1 MLSSETPMILVDADG
16 HVMEPSGV
24 WVDRMDADKW
34 GELVPRYVEEDFDG
48 KDSWYVGGV
57 RRAAG
62 SAIFGCSA
70 GFDAEEL
77 LARNWKYTEG
87 HAAAWDPAARLGTL
101 DDEGIDATVLYPSLA
116 LTFGPLDPV
125 EAVRDPRF
133 VLDLHRAYNDWIADY
148 CAAAPD
154 RLFAMAAVPLQDVG
168 LAVGEMQRAVGE
180 RGLQGVFVRTA
191 AYVDDLPFS
200 HRVYDPFWSACQE
213 MDIAIGLHPA
223 TYTDLPNAA
232 RKFNLIRRSA
242 DMAVANKVSDEVV
255 GGTALSIAV
264 GAPVDA
270 ILTLGRLLMGG
281 VCERF
286 PGLRFLVLESGGGW
300 AATILERMDAEIRAN
315 PQEARW
321 LTMLP
326 SEYFRRQCW
335 ISFEPDDP
343 TLPRLADLIGPDRI
357 LWASDFPHSDAIYP
371 GAGEAIRSL
380 VAPLPP
386 EQQEMIAGA
395 NAVAA
400 YRLPVRTQP

>member
-1 MLSSETPMILVDADG
+1 MLLVDADG
-16 HVMEPSGV
+16 HVMEPEGV
-24 WVDRMDADKW
+24 WAERMDAARW
-34 GELVPRYVEEDFDG
+34 GDLVPRYVAEDVDG

-70 GFDAEEL
+70 GFDPEEL
-77 LARNWKYTEG
+77 LARDWKYTEG
-87 HAAAWDPAARLGTL
+87 HPAAWDPAERVATL
-101 DDEGIDATVLYPSLA
+101 DAEGIDATVLYPSLA
-116 LTFGPLDPV
+116 LTFGPLDPI
-125 EAVRDPRF
+125 EAVRNPSF
-133 VLDLHRAYNDWIADY
+133 VLDLHRAYNDWIAGY
-148 CAAAPD
+148 CAAAPG

-168 LAVGEMQRAVGE
+168 LAVGETYRAVGE
-180 RGLQGVFVRTA
+180 RGLRGVFIRTA
-191 AYVDDLPFS
+191 AYVDELPFS
-200 HRVYDPFWSACQE
+200 HHVYDPFWAACQDL
-213 MDIAIGLHPA
+213 DIAIGLHPA

-232 RKFNLIRRSA
+232 RQFNLIRRSP
-242 DMAVANKVSDEVV
+242 DMMVANKVADEVV

-270 ILTLGRLLMGG
+270 IITLGRLLMGG

-286 PGLRFLVLESGGGW
+286 PRLRFLVLESGGGW
-300 AATILERMDAEIRAN
+300 AASILERMDDEVRAN
-315 PQEARW
+315 PQESRW
-321 LTMLP
+321 LSLLP

-371 GAGEAIRSL
+371 GAGAAIRDL
-380 VAPLPP
+380 VAPLPRD
-386 EQQEMIAGA
+386 QQEMIAGR

-400 YRLPVRTQP
+400 YHLPVGPRGQGVSPGR